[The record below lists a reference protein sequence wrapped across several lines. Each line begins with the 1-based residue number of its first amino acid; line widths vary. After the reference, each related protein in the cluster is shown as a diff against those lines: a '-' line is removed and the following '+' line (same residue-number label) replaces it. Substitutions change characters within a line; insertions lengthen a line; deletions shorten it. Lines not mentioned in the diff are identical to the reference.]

1 MLLAFAS
8 LNAGMASAQQNDE
21 QTVNLEDL
29 GILELSLS
37 DDGVIEALIVKEAFF
52 GLMNMDE
59 ADLPAIES
67 IAMCASLGE
76 DGELVL
82 SDVEIGVG
90 ENQPDEIA
98 VTLRLSDELVELLQ
112 MQDISLAEL
121 VAQLGGTNDGNWLDS
136 DSADYDEYYGS
147 RIHWADEAY
156 QLRGSQ
162 DDYDRVMEADDP
174 QVEFYAI
181 YDEMVQDWEEEEL
194 TCELSLRASSLNVS
208 PLGVSPGDMLNL
220 NWSMTGVVSSQVYLS
235 VFSGWGAQYYH
246 SSIEQNTGSFSVLLP
261 STLDAS
267 EEFHAYVESAEN
279 GQRTTMCWDYASFDV
294 LGDDSDNGTDDEIEE
309 EDSNDDD
316 GSEVEDD
323 SGDELDEEYHEAPG
337 EESDQDDSDALDD
350 VLDSREDEI
359 TQIVV
364 IVNTD
369 GEIADVTVIVIY
381 EDGDY
386 DMYVFTMLLEDLRA
400 RLVNFD
406 GIVVWNWIPSPP
418 DVDER
423 CVRGTLRGIFTADDD
438 GGGTVR
444 GLVMNMDGDVI
455 ANMWGTFDADGN
467 VDGMAAVN
475 GTTVAEW
482 AGGYG
487 NGHFRAQWRTI
498 GTDIEPMHGILKGHY
513 ELNDTGTGGV
523 YHGKWKVQDCHDDTD
538 DGIDDLDDMERP
550 EIGDTGPR
558 HSPIRVD
565 AERIDDLRPL
575 EKAPTDKPLMKKISD
590 VMDKPLVEDE
600 DGGSIVDVG
609 EAAVGST
616 LGTIALLGAG
626 FVRRRFTGGI

>member
-8 LNAGMASAQQNDE
+8 LSAGMASAQQNDE
-21 QTVNLEDL
+21 QTVDLEDL

-52 GLMNMDE
+52 VFMNMDE

-76 DGELVL
+76 DGELVI

-98 VTLRLSDELVELLQ
+98 VTMRLSDELVDLLQ
-112 MQDISLAEL
+112 TQDISLAEL
-121 VAQLGGTNDGNWLDS
+121 VAQLGGTNDGDLLDE

-162 DDYDRVMEADDP
+162 LDYDRVMEAEDP
-174 QVEFYAI
+174 AVEFYAI
-181 YDEMVQDWEEEEL
+181 YDEMMQDWEEED
-194 TCELSLRASSLNVS
+194 SSE
-208 PLGVSPGDMLNL
+208 P
-220 NWSMTGVVSSQVYLS
+220 
-235 VFSGWGAQYYH
+235 
-246 SSIEQNTGSFSVLLP
+246 
-261 STLDAS
+261 
-267 EEFHAYVESAEN
+267 
-279 GQRTTMCWDYASFDV
+279 
-294 LGDDSDNGTDDEIEE
+294 E
-309 EDSNDDD
+309 EDSNESADEEEP
-316 GSEVEDD
+316 EVEDD

-337 EESDQDDSDALDD
+337 EENDQDDRDDFDDA
-350 VLDSREDEI
+350 LDSREDEI

-400 RLVNFD
+400 RLANFD
-406 GIVVWNWIPSPP
+406 GIVIWNWMPSPP

-423 CVRGTLRGIFTADDD
+423 CARGTIRGIFTVDDD
-438 GGGTVR
+438 GGGGTVR
-444 GLVMNMDGDVI
+444 GLVMNLDGDVI

-467 VDGMAAVN
+467 VHGMAAVN

-498 GTDIEPMHGILKGHY
+498 GTDVDPMHGILKGHY

-523 YHGKWKVQDCHDDTD
+523 YQGKWKVQDCHDDTD

-600 DGGSIVDVG
+600 NGGAIVDVG

>member
-8 LNAGMASAQQNDE
+8 LSAGMASAQQNDE
-21 QTVNLEDL
+21 QTVDLEDL

-37 DDGVIEALIVKEAFF
+37 DDGVVEALIVKDTFF
-52 GLMNMDE
+52 ALMNMDE

-67 IAMCASLGE
+67 IAMCVSLGE
-76 DGELVL
+76 NGELVL

-90 ENQPDEIA
+90 EIQSDEIA
-98 VTLRLSDELVELLQ
+98 VTLRLSDELLEILHSEDVN
-112 MQDISLAEL
+112 LADL
-121 VAQLGGTNDGNWLDS
+121 VAQLGGENDGEWLDG
-136 DSADYDEYYGS
+136 DETDYDEYYGS
-147 RIHWADEAY
+147 RVHWADEAY

-162 DDYDRVMEADDP
+162 LDYDRVMAADDP
-174 QVEFYAI
+174 MVAFYEI
-181 YDEMVQDWEEEEL
+181 YDELMHDWEEED
-194 TCELSLRASSLNVS
+194 SSE
-208 PLGVSPGDMLNL
+208 P
-220 NWSMTGVVSSQVYLS
+220 
-235 VFSGWGAQYYH
+235 
-246 SSIEQNTGSFSVLLP
+246 
-261 STLDAS
+261 
-267 EEFHAYVESAEN
+267 
-279 GQRTTMCWDYASFDV
+279 
-294 LGDDSDNGTDDEIEE
+294 E
-309 EDSNDDD
+309 EDSNESADEDWED
-316 GSEVEDD
+316 EDSSDEEEPEVEDD

-337 EESDQDDSDALDD
+337 EENDQDDRDDFDDA
-350 VLDSREDEI
+350 LDSREDEI

-400 RLVNFD
+400 RLANFD
-406 GIVVWNWIPSPP
+406 GIVVWNWMPSPP

-423 CVRGTLRGIFTADDD
+423 CARGTIRGIFTLDED

-444 GLVMNMDGDVI
+444 GLVMNLDGDVI

-467 VDGMAAVN
+467 VGGMAAVN

-482 AGGYG
+482 EGGYG
-487 NGHFRAQWRTI
+487 NEHFRAQWRTI
-498 GTDIEPMHGILKGHY
+498 GTDVEPMHGFLKGHY
-513 ELNDTGTGGV
+513 QLNDSGTGGV
-523 YHGKWKVQDCHDDTD
+523 YQGKWKVQDCHDDTD
-538 DGIDDLDDMERP
+538 DGIDDLDDLVRP

-565 AERIDDLRPL
+565 AERIDDVRQLD
-575 EKAPTDKPLMKKISD
+575 KAPKDKPLMKKISD

-600 DGGSIVDVG
+600 DGGAIVDIG
-609 EAAVGST
+609 EAAAGST